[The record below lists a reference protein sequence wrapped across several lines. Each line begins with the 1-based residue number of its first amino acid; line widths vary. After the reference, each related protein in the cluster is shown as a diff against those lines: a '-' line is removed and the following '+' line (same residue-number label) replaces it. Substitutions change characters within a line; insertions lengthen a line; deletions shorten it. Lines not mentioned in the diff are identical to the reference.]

1 MCVRVSVYVCVY
13 LYTHVLVCLSVWCV
27 CVWCVCLFTCAHV
40 CLCVWCVRMVCMC
53 VHVSMLVCVCM
64 CGMYVCMCVCACICV
79 CVCVH
84 VCVCVR
90 VAAPRNIWDLSYLTR
105 NQTRASCVGSTESS
119 PLNDQESACVL
130 ILYSATLL
138 NSFIDS
144 NRVCVCVCVCLCNL

>member
-1 MCVRVSVYVCVY
+1 MCVP
-13 LYTHVLVCLSVWCV
+13 
-27 CVWCVCLFTCAHV
+27 
-40 CLCVWCVRMVCMC
+40 
-53 VHVSMLVCVCM
+53 VSMLVCVHVW
-64 CGMYVCMCVCACICV
+64 YVCVHVSVLVCVCVCACV
-79 CVCVH
+79 C
-84 VCVCVR
+84 

-144 NRVCVCVCVCLCNL
+144 NRVCVCVCLCVSV